1 MKQDLFLVSQARN
14 IARKET
20 ILKKKMLSIIYWTKK
35 QLKKRRKIGRKILH
49 MQKNEQKQVLK
60 KYYKKIKGLER
71 WTSARKAK
79 RHKKVVNYYK
89 KKKGKNMSKL
99 QIKKILRTI

>member
-1 MKQDLFLVSQARN
+1 MKQDILSISQARN
-14 IARKET
+14 IARKQT

-35 QLKKRRKIGRKILH
+35 QLKKRQKIGRKILQ

-71 WTSARKAK
+71 WTIARQSKK
-79 RHKKVVNYYK
+79 R
-89 KKKGKNMSKL
+89 
-99 QIKKILRTI
+99 